1 MYDVDVAGRRHY
13 SWHIVLLLAP
23 LPWGTVTGAAFLH
36 YHTSFQGL
44 TPICEKALPGGNS
57 TPRRNLTWFR
67 SLSSGICF
75 SKIKDLGKRVKRRS
89 ECVEP
94 VTHRLSP
101 FRKPE
106 KRCCLPYSLWEVQ
119 TCLASPGSFVTDE
132 STVTQAE
139 LSGSH
144 LPWLCRQGR
153 TQVCRKLGIMA
164 DTSVK

>member
-1 MYDVDVAGRRHY
+1 MWRRCCRQKALFLTY
-13 SWHIVLLLAP
+13 SSPPGSASLGDSDWSCIPP
-23 LPWGTVTGAAFLH
+23 LSHFLPGTDT
-36 YHTSFQGL
+36 
-44 TPICEKALPGGNS
+44 ICEKALPGGNS

-67 SLSSGICF
+67 SLSSVICS

-106 KRCCLPYSLWEVQ
+106 KRCCLPYSLWEEQ
-119 TCLASPGSFVTDE
+119 TCLASPGSHVTDE

-153 TQVCRKLGIMA
+153 TQVCGKLGIMA
-164 DTSVK
+164 DSSVK